1 MKRTLVLKLS
11 DRSYE
16 LTTDAS
22 EEFVLAVINRIQN
35 QFTQIKNSSVEAN
48 FDEILIVMLANSV
61 LNEIKYEKTL
71 EKITSKIRISL
82 AQNQKR

>member
-22 EEFVLAVINRIQN
+22 EEFVLAVVNRIQN

-82 AQNQKR
+82 AQDQKR